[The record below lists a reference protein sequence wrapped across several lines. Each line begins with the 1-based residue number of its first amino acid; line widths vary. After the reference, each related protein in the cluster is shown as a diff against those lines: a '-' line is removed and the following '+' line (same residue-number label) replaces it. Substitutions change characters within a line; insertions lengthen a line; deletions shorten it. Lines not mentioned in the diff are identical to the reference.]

1 MTMRPRSI
9 LETVL
14 YCPDLDAA
22 RAFYTGVLGLELA
35 AAQTE
40 RHVFLRCGDAMLLL
54 FNPEHTS
61 RIAVPI
67 GDAVVPM
74 HGGRGQGHMAFRAS
88 AEEIGRWR
96 EHLRQHGVDI
106 ETEIDWPGGGHSL
119 YFRDPAGNSLEFA
132 TPELWGLSGGF
143 TG

>member
-22 RAFYTGVLGLELA
+22 RDFYTGVLGLELA
-35 AAQTE
+35 AATE
-40 RHVFLRCGDAMLLL
+40 RHVFLRCGDGMLLL
-54 FNPEHTS
+54 FDPEHTS

-74 HGGRGQGHMAFRAS
+74 HGGRGPGHMAFRAS
-88 AEEIGRWR
+88 PEEIDRWR
-96 EHLRQHGVDI
+96 EHLRSRGVTI
-106 ETEIDWPGGGHSL
+106 ETEIDWPGGGRSL

-132 TPELWGLSGGF
+132 TPELWRLQA
-143 TG
+143 

>member
-1 MTMRPRSI
+1 MTTQTMRPRAV

-22 RAFYTGVLGLELA
+22 REFYTGVLGLELA

-40 RHVFLRCGDAMLLL
+40 RHVFLRCGDGMLLL

-61 RIAVPI
+61 RVAVPI
-67 GDAVVPM
+67 AGTVVPL
-74 HGGRGQGHMAFRAS
+74 HGGRGPGHMAFRATR
-88 AEEIGRWR
+88 EEIARWR
-96 EHLRQHGVDI
+96 GHLQEHGVAV
-106 ETEIDWPGGGHSL
+106 ETEIEWPGGGRSL

-132 TPELWGLSGGF
+132 TPELWGL
-143 TG
+143 

>member
-14 YCPDLDAA
+14 YCPDLGAA
-22 RAFYTGVLGLELA
+22 RDFYTGVLGLELA
-35 AAQTE
+35 AATE
-40 RHVFLRCGDAMLLL
+40 RHVFLRCGDGMLLL
-54 FNPEHTS
+54 FDPEHTS

-74 HGGRGQGHMAFRAS
+74 HGGRGPGHMAFRAS
-88 AEEIGRWR
+88 REEIDRWR
-96 EHLRQHGVDI
+96 EHLRRLGVEI
-106 ETEIDWPGGGHSL
+106 ETEIDWPGGGRSL

-132 TPELWGLSGGF
+132 TPELWRLQA
-143 TG
+143 